1 MPRSPPG
8 HDADTGLVILAPA
21 LCAALVTV
29 LASLAPA
36 GCAGCGH
43 RSGSSRQHPVR
54 RRAPAPTP
62 LSALARLLLRS
73 APALRSAPRRALL
86 SAPVRTAPPPP
97 PAACCAR
104 LPAAPAAP
112 PATHSPWRLPSAGF
126 AGVNSPF
133 ALPRIR
139 GFLDAGRRFGFTPHA
154 SLMQACHRAPCPV
167 LARSSGAERGRA
179 VVGASELRAQLA
191 NRHRPV
197 IGWPRLS
204 ASAVRTDLSGVRSVF
219 RACCAPPAP
228 PSPPVTDRSARA
240 VREIART
247 PPFRGERC
255 AQSGASSRSDS
266 SNARASPTS
275 FSSSS
280 PRPSR
285 SIAPRFSVARN
296 QV

>member
-1 MPRSPPG
+1 MPTPASSSSRRRYAPRSSP
-8 HDADTGLVILAPA
+8 
-21 LCAALVTV
+21 
-29 LASLAPA
+29 
-36 GCAGCGH
+36 
-43 RSGSSRQHPVR
+43 SS
-54 RRAPAPTP
+54 
-62 LSALARLLLRS
+62 LRS
-73 APALRSAPRRALL
+73 
-86 SAPVRTAPPPP
+86 PP
-97 PAACCAR
+97 PAAPVAGIAPARRGSTPCVAAHR
-104 LPAAPAAP
+104 LPHRSLHSRGCSCGARPHFVPHRAGHCCPHRCGQRRLRLRQRAAHDCPRLRPHRPPLTRRGGSLP
-112 PATHSPWRLPSAGF
+112 PASPASIPPSLSPGF
-126 AGVNSPF
+126 VA
-133 ALPRIR
+133 
-139 GFLDAGRRFGFTPHA
+139 FLDAGRRFGLTPHA

-167 LARSSGAERGRA
+167 LAGSSGAARGRT

-197 IGWPRLS
+197 IGWHRLS

-219 RACCAPPAP
+219 RACCAEPTRPA
-228 PSPPVTDRSARA
+228 PPVTDRSARA
-240 VREIART
+240 VREIAWR

-255 AQSGASSRSDS
+255 VQSAASSRSDS